1 MSVRNGEDLMTDD
14 SDMVDLAPLSATDED
29 DAQAWEPV
37 SEDELVSL
45 ALAADPDALP
55 DEDAVSLD
63 DYLGTQPGLLPLWY
77 MPRPLARPGS
87 RWRLAVVVAV
97 VGAFLVIEALGLCS
111 TFGHIT
117 IG

>member
-1 MSVRNGEDLMTDD
+1 MTDN
-14 SDMVDLAPLSATDED
+14 SDMVDLAPLSAITDEDED
-29 DAQAWEPV
+29 DAEAWEPV

-63 DYLGTQPGLLPLWY
+63 DYLGTQPSLLPLWY

>member
-1 MSVRNGEDLMTDD
+1 MRD
-14 SDMVDLAPLSATDED
+14 SDDMATHRATEPSRTGGTAVTESLD
-29 DAQAWEPV
+29 WEPV
-37 SEDELVSL
+37 TDSELVAL
-45 ALAADPDALP
+45 ALSADPDARP
-55 DEDAVSLD
+55 DADAVPLD
-63 DYLGTQPGLLPLWY
+63 DYLGWQPGLLPLWY

-111 TFGHIT
+111 TFGHVT